1 MVSLSNVP
9 IPIKDQWTGIR
20 TTNYPHTNATLNNK
34 QNSSAIKGILM
45 TKCEP
50 IQKKKEHN
58 KHYRLKAP
66 I

>member
-1 MVSLSNVP
+1 MDSLPNVP
-9 IPIKDQWTGIR
+9 IPINDQRTGIR

-34 QNSSAIKGILM
+34 QNSSAVKGILM

-58 KHYRLKAP
+58 QLQTL
-66 I
+66 